1 LEPSHN
7 AAVLDGLLQDLFHL
21 LSALR
26 LLNLGQDTGML
37 WKCQAGELRVHQ
49 LPVDGHLEG
58 SSASLAAGHLQIG
71 GRGQQELAQQAAL
84 PAEVADAT

>member
-1 LEPSHN
+1 MLNSRPT
-7 AAVLDGLLQDLFHL
+7 AIKHL
-21 LSALR
+21 VKA
-26 LLNLGQDTGML
+26 
-37 WKCQAGELRVHQ
+37 LRVHQ